1 MTSHLALMALFA
13 AFVSTVFATL
23 MRDDPREQLA
33 FGARLFGGFV
43 GAGIVLGW
51 LLFPLPL

>member
-1 MTSHLALMALFA
+1 MRDHLALMALFA
-13 AFVSTVFATL
+13 AFVSVTFAAL

-43 GAGIVLGW
+43 GAGLLLGW
-51 LLFPLPL
+51 LLYPLPL

>member
-1 MTSHLALMALFA
+1 MSDHLLLMALFA
-13 AFVSTVFATL
+13 AFVSVTFAAL

-43 GAGIVLGW
+43 GAGLLLGW
-51 LLFPLPL
+51 LLFPFPM